1 MKLSKYRWIT
11 TTLHYCSVHPLPLP
25 DLRSTQNVS
34 HIGHHVVH
42 IPLNTL
48 TLCRRT
54 NSGSKSQC
62 GREETTITWGMCLQ
76 VKGKPSKPSAT
87 RNMDKNARSTGK
99 HPEDLDSFL
108 VLACALVIGLSS
120 PWCLAWQLS
129 YPISSSLPLN
139 VEAAERRQNQ
149 VAGVSEKKDCFLN
162 HPGAII
168 CRWCEQH
175 WTVEQA
181 FWLISCWCCF
191 WLCWAK

>member
-1 MKLSKYRWIT
+1 M
-11 TTLHYCSVHPLPLP
+11 
-25 DLRSTQNVS
+25 
-34 HIGHHVVH
+34 H

-99 HPEDLDSFL
+99 HPEVLDSFL
-108 VLACALVIGLSS
+108 VLACATLCACYRFKQSLVSGVAVILG
-120 PWCLAWQLS
+120 PRHHYWHRFA
-129 YPISSSLPLN
+129 YPISSSLSLN